1 VVVETEKSREDPMTG
16 FGVTDAEARTLVS
29 YVAMTGVV
37 YPLASVMPE
46 LPESRVQF
54 LKVTM
59 PTLPVMPVDLFSR
72 GNDNNWDTFRHER
85 PDFYIHNYPE
95 ILDLKVN
102 AIAGRYDLVGITNW
116 RSTPA
121 VRTLDVADKLNLD
134 PSIKYV
140 AFDFWKQELA
150 GIFEKNLN
158 LEIEPHD
165 TRVLAIHRVEGHP
178 QLVGNS
184 RHISG
189 AFSVLGNAWDS
200 DHLLLSG
207 KALTVGEDTYTAWIY
222 CPREFSVE
230 MVHASV
236 AGGRA
241 AEVKRSAKGEL
252 IGITFRGGGEIVG
265 WSVQF
270 VRAKR

>member
-1 VVVETEKSREDPMTG
+1 
-16 FGVTDAEARTLVS
+16 
-29 YVAMTGVV
+29 MTGVV

-46 LPESRVQF
+46 LPESRVQL

-116 RSTPA
+116 RGTPM
-121 VRTLDVADKLNLD
+121 VRSLDVAEKLNLD
-134 PSIKYV
+134 PSARYI
-140 AFDFWKQELA
+140 AFDFWNQALA
-150 GIFEKNLN
+150 GVFEKSLQV
-158 LEIEPHD
+158 EVGPHD
-165 TRVLAIHRVEGHP
+165 TRVISIHRLEGHP

-189 AFSVLGNAWDS
+189 SFSVLANSWDA
-200 DHLLLSG
+200 DHLALSG
-207 KALTVGEDTYTAWIY
+207 KAQTVGEDTYTAWVY
-222 CPREFSVE
+222 CPKGFSVKE
-230 MVHASV
+230 A
-236 AGGRA
+236 RA
-241 AEVKRSAKGEL
+241 ALANGNSLKVGSRTKDEL
-252 IGITFRGGGEIVG
+252 VGISFQGGGEVVD

-270 VRAKR
+270 ARDKD

>member
-1 VVVETEKSREDPMTG
+1 
-16 FGVTDAEARTLVS
+16 
-29 YVAMTGVV
+29 MTGVV

-46 LPESRVQF
+46 LPGSRVQL

-72 GNDNNWDTFRHER
+72 GNDNNWDTFRRER

-102 AIAGRYDLVGITNW
+102 SVAGRYDLVGITNW

-121 VRTLDVADKLNLD
+121 VHNLDIAEKLNLD
-134 PSIKYV
+134 PSAKYV

-150 GIFEKNLN
+150 GVFEKSLN
-158 LEIEPHD
+158 VEVATHD
-165 TRVLAIHRVEGHP
+165 TKVLAIHRFEGHP

-189 AFSVLGNAWDS
+189 TFSVLENKWDS
-200 DHLLLSG
+200 ERSVLSG
-207 KALTVGEDTYTAWIY
+207 KAQTVAGDLYTAWIY
-222 CPREFSVE
+222 CPKGYSVE
-230 MVHASV
+230 QVQ
-236 AGGRA
+236 A
-241 AEVKRSAKGEL
+241 AATNGKATAVRHSAKGDL
-252 IGITFRGGGEIVG
+252 VGISFVGGGEVVD
-265 WSVQF
+265 WSVRF
-270 VRAKR
+270 AADKR